1 MEPGPGKE
9 QRYLQVADSEGKATD
24 LERTSCGNGQRGLRV
39 RRLSKTVKRCRN
51 GSAGFR
57 RKEEPVK
64 KVTKKLILKKETL
77 GLLLNPAELKAVV
90 GGATEGCASCP
101 HGDLST
107 CPGPATLDGC

>member
-1 MEPGPGKE
+1 M
-9 QRYLQVADSEGKATD
+9 
-24 LERTSCGNGQRGLRV
+24 
-39 RRLSKTVKRCRN
+39 
-51 GSAGFR
+51 
-57 RKEEPVK
+57 K